1 MLSHKKKRQASKPG
15 ELEVS
20 KHGKY
25 RRRLSQGFRVVLFN
39 FIYTFCVV
47 WKSLLSLTHS
57 MCFMAQPRIRI
68 WRKKRK
74 KKSWTQETAQKFY
87 SIMREKLCRS
97 NDGAGTHRWTR
108 TFGSVGWRKRDS
120 RLSRSWNQCAPNS
133 LGDRSFFVCQLRVVV
148 FFFALFSRWTRFF
161 MLHRARGEWRDL
173 NSHARWRQI
182 DFFSC
187 K

>member
-1 MLSHKKKRQASKPG
+1 MGNTGADFHKAFES
-15 ELEVS
+15 S
-20 KHGKY
+20 CSTY
-25 RRRLSQGFRVVLFN
+25 
-39 FIYTFCVV
+39 IYILCCV
-47 WKSLLSLTHS
+47 KIAPLSLTHS

-74 KKSWTQETAQKFY
+74 KRAEHKKQRKIFTRS
-87 SIMREKLCRS
+87 REKRRRS

-120 RLSRSWNQCAPNS
+120 RVSRSWNQCAPNS
-133 LGDRSFFVCQLRVVV
+133 LGDRSFFVCASCELLS
-148 FFFALFSRWTRFF
+148 FYSLFSRWTRFF

-182 DFFSC
+182 DSFFFRVNNSLLLSVVEQRVSW
-187 K
+187 